1 MSDKDISIEQ
11 LKEQKKELNEKL
23 ELYEFQGP
31 SDMIQKIEDELY
43 EINDSIKKLT

>member
-1 MSDKDISIEQ
+1 MTNKDISIEQ